1 MTEAM
6 LEQQARRLSD
16 ELEGSFEQATD
27 LAANAE
33 LHAVLSRAA
42 EDPDLRAALDE
53 AGPEALAEHG
63 VRVPEDLDVRFFQ
76 RQVVVKPGPDYERF
90 SIRLLNCR
98 TVWVK
103 REDGK
108 GYEEVQVCLGFEV
121 TPHGVSPI
129 G

>member
-1 MTEAM
+1 MTEAL

-16 ELEGSFEQATD
+16 DLEGSFQEAAD
-27 LAANAE
+27 LAANPQ
-33 LHAVLSRAA
+33 LHALLALAA
-42 EDPDLRAALDE
+42 EDPELRISLDE
-53 AGPEALAEHG
+53 GGPEVLAKHG
-63 VRVPEDLDVRFFQ
+63 LRFSDDLDVRFTL
-76 RQVVVKPGPDYERF
+76 RQFVGRPGPDFERY

-108 GYEEVQVCLGFEV
+108 GYEEVQVCLGFEI
-121 TPHGVSPI
+121 TPHGISPI

>member
-1 MTEAM
+1 MTEAL

-16 ELEGSFEQATD
+16 ELEGSFQQAAD
-27 LAANAE
+27 LAANPQ
-33 LHAVLSRAA
+33 LHAVLAQAA
-42 EDPDLRAALDE
+42 ENPELRIALDE
-53 AGPEALAEHG
+53 SGPEVLEKHG
-63 VRVPEDLDVRFFQ
+63 IRLPDDVDVRFTQ
-76 RQVVVKPGPDYERF
+76 RQLVSRPGPDFEQY

-108 GYEEVQVCLGFEV
+108 GYEQVQVCLGFEI